1 MGIDLIQD
9 TKSAEIEQLK
19 AQLEE
24 AKAQAAQPGRPSPGT
39 PFTAEKQSTDLVQQE
54 LDTMEEFVL
63 NTMFPNGIKVN
74 SFLKTYLTMKG
85 KTEINVINEAIVA
98 FENAAKPFMSPD
110 GNLILT
116 GKPSELIRLTTPLLQ
131 KIGQLIGG

>member
-19 AQLEE
+19 AQLAE
-24 AKAQAAQPGRPSPGT
+24 AKAQAAQPGQSSPGVS
-39 PFTAEKQSTDLVQQE
+39 FTAEKQSTDLVQQE
-54 LDTMEEFVL
+54 LDTMEEFVI

-85 KTEINVINEAIVA
+85 KTAVDVINEAIVV
-98 FENAAKPFMSPD
+98 FESAAKPFMSPD
-110 GNLILT
+110 GNIILT